1 MMPSI
6 PHAEERSPVSYFT
19 DFLARPAVQDSLLTE
34 FANHLYLVGVA
45 TAVAIVI
52 GLALGIT
59 AHRVSYLRSPIVSA
73 TSTILTIPSLALFAL
88 FIPIVGIGNRGPII
102 AMTLYALL
110 PIVRNTV
117 SGLYSVD
124 NAVVESAKGMGMS
137 ATMRLWK
144 IELPNAWPVM
154 LAGVRVATLL
164 VVGIAAIAVLVGGDG
179 LGVLIYQQGIRRIGS
194 QGSFEFLLT
203 GTIATVL
210 LAVMI
215 DLFYLLIGRLT
226 ISRGLRD

>member
-1 MMPSI
+1 
-6 PHAEERSPVSYFT
+6 VSYFT
-19 DFLARPAVQDSLLTE
+19 DFLTRPAVQDSLATE
-34 FANHLYLVGVA
+34 FVNHLYLVVVS
-45 TAVAIVI
+45 TSVAILV
-52 GLALGIT
+52 GLLLGIT
-59 AHRVSYLRSPIVSA
+59 AHRVTSLRSPIVSA

-88 FIPIVGIGNRGPII
+88 FIPIVGIGNRGPIL
-102 AMTLYALL
+102 AMMLYALL

-137 ATMRLWK
+137 ATKRLWR

-154 LAGVRVATLL
+154 LAGIRVATLL

-179 LGVLIYQQGIRRIGS
+179 LGVLIYQQGVRRIGS
-194 QGSFEFLLT
+194 PGAFEFLIT
-203 GTIATVL
+203 GTIATVI

-215 DLFYLLIGRLT
+215 DLLYLLIGRLT
-226 ISRGLRD
+226 IPRGLRD

>member
-1 MMPSI
+1 M
-6 PHAEERSPVSYFT
+6 SYFT
-19 DFLARPAVQDSLLTE
+19 VFLADPSVQDSLATE
-34 FANHLYLVGVA
+34 FLNHLYLV
-45 TAVAIVI
+45 AVPTVLAVI
-52 GLALGIT
+52 IALLLGIT
-59 AHRVSYLRSPIVSA
+59 AHRVESIRSIIVGA

-88 FIPIVGIGNRGPII
+88 FIPIVGIGNRGPLI
-102 AMTLYALL
+102 ALTLYALL

-179 LGVLIYQQGIRRIGS
+179 LGVLIYQQGVRRIGS
-194 QGSFEFLLT
+194 PGAFEYLLT

-210 LAVMI
+210 LAIML
-215 DLFYLLIGRLT
+215 DLLYLLIGRLT
-226 ISRGLRD
+226 IPRGLRD